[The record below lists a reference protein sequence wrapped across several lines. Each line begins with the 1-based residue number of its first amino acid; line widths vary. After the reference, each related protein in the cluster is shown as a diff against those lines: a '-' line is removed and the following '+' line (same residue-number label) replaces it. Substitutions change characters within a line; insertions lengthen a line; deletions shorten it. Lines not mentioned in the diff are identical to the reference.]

1 MFSKFFVDRPVFA
14 TVLSLVVVILGT
26 VSLIRLPIA
35 QYPEV
40 APPTI
45 QVTAAYPGANAIEVA
60 RTVATPLEQE
70 INGVERMLYMSS
82 RCGNDGIMSIDI
94 TFELGTDLD
103 TAQVLVQNRVAIA
116 EAKLPVEVTR
126 QGITTKKRSPN
137 ILLVVNMVSS
147 VKPDHQDYRNNLY
160 LSNYATL
167 SVKDALARIAG
178 VGDVSLF
185 GAREYSMRVWLD
197 PERLAARNLN
207 VSDISRALQE
217 QNVQVAAGRIG
228 QPPTTTGTDLQ
239 LSISTQGRLV
249 TPEEFGQV
257 IIKTG
262 DKGQVVRLREVAKIE
277 LGAKSYDVGCLLD
290 GRESVGLAIFQR
302 PGSNALETAEQ
313 VRAVM
318 RNLKRD
324 FPPGVDF
331 EIVYDTTVFVEES
344 ITGVYH
350 TLIEAFILVFIV
362 VLVFLQDW
370 RATILPMIDVPVSLI
385 GTFGLMALFGFSLN
399 NLTLFGLVLAI
410 GIVVDDAIVV
420 VENVERWLAHGMN
433 ARDATLKAMSEV
445 TGPVIAITLVLF
457 AVFIPTAFIAGINGQ
472 FYRQFALTIAASTGI
487 SAMNA
492 LTMTPSRTV
501 QIFKNRKPGHGHH
514 GEALPWW
521 GIGALIG
528 FLALF
533 LFGDQLAGLVG
544 ITLPGH
550 GAHGEPSPWYAVW
563 GFRAGV
569 MAIGLAIGFAINKPV
584 NMGLGWFFRGFNWT
598 FDKIT
603 SLYGM
608 IVAGILRL
616 SFIMILLYGG
626 MMFLTYIG
634 FQRIP
639 TGFIPTQDKGYLIVV
654 ATLPDGSSL
663 ERTEAVMAEMAK
675 LAAKDDGVA
684 HTISVP
690 GLALFTGT
698 NMANSGTM
706 FLSLKPFSERAG
718 NPQLSAPAILGRL
731 GATYSQ
737 VQDAFV
743 LALPAPAVDGV
754 GNAGG
759 FKMQIEDRR
768 GLGFDA
774 LQDVVNNMADK
785 ASRIPGL
792 VGLFSTYRA
801 TEPQLY
807 LEIDRTKAR
816 AAGVTFPDLFAT
828 LQGYLG
834 STYVNDYTEFNR
846 NWQVTIQ
853 ADQRFRDRRDAI
865 GKLKVRNI
873 AGKMVPLDS
882 LLEVRDKTGPSIVS
896 HYQVYN
902 SADLLGS
909 TLPGMSSGQALRAM
923 EKLADEELPEG
934 MAFEWTELS
943 LQQVLAEN
951 DLLSKL
957 VFPLAVLFVYM
968 VLAAQYES
976 WILPLAVILIVPMC
990 VLAAVAGL
998 YIMKMDNNIFTQIG
1012 LVVLIA
1018 LASKNAI
1025 LIVEFAKQ
1033 LHESGE
1039 SLREATVNAC
1049 RLRLRPI
1056 LMTSLAFILGVVP
1069 LVRAEGAGSEMRIAL
1084 GVAVF
1089 SGMLGVT
1096 IFGIF
1101 FTPVFYYLLSWF
1113 GVAHAPR
1120 PPEDVALIP
1129 AVEEQ
1134 PPATKH

>member
-1 MFSKFFVDRPVFA
+1 
-14 TVLSLVVVILGT
+14 VVILGT
-26 VSLIRLPIA
+26 VSLLRLPIA

-45 QVTAAYPGANAIEVA
+45 QVTAAYPGANAVEVA

-82 RCGNDGIMSIDI
+82 RCGNDGIMTIDI

-116 EAKLPVEVTR
+116 EAKLPQEVTR

-147 VKPDHQDYRNNLY
+147 APPGSQDFRDNLY

-167 SVKDALARIAG
+167 SVKDALARIPG
-178 VGDVSLF
+178 VGDVTLF
-185 GAREYSMRVWLD
+185 GAREYSMRVWLN
-197 PERLAARNLN
+197 PELLAARNLN
-207 VSDISRALQE
+207 ISDISRALQE

-228 QPPTTTGTDLQ
+228 QPPSPTGTDLQ

-249 TPEEFGQV
+249 TEEEFGDI

-262 DKGQVVRLREVAKIE
+262 DKGQVVRLREVAEIE
-277 LGAKSYDVGCLLD
+277 LGAKSYDVSSRLD
-290 GRESVGLAIFQR
+290 GRESVGLPIFQR

-313 VRAVM
+313 IRTVM
-318 RNLKRD
+318 KNLKKD
-324 FPPGVDF
+324 FPPGVDY

-362 VLVFLQDW
+362 VLLFLQDW

-420 VENVERWLAHGMN
+420 VENVERWLAQGMN

-445 TGPVIAITLVLF
+445 TGPIIAITLVLF

-492 LTMTPSRTV
+492 LTMTPSRTA
-501 QIFKNRKPGHGHH
+501 QIFKNRKPGHGHQ

-521 GIGALIG
+521 GIGALLAFLVL
-528 FLALF
+528 FLAGERLGAMF
-533 LFGDQLAGLVG
+533 G
-544 ITLPGH
+544 ITMPGH
-550 GAHGEPSPWYAVW
+550 NAHGEPSPWYAVW
-563 GFRAGV
+563 GFRAIV
-569 MAIGLAIGFAINKPV
+569 MAIGLAIGYAIHRPV
-584 NMGLGWFFRGFNWT
+584 NAALAVFFRGFNWV
-598 FDKIT
+598 FERIT
-603 SLYGM
+603 NFYGK
-608 IVAGILRL
+608 VVGGVLRI
-616 SFIMILLYGG
+616 SFVMILLYGG

-663 ERTEAVMAEMAK
+663 ERTEAAMQEIAK
-675 LAAKDDGVA
+675 LAAQDEAVA
-684 HTISVP
+684 HTITVP

-706 FLSLKPFSERAG
+706 FLTLKPFSERAG
-718 NPQLSAPAILGRL
+718 NPELGAPAILRRL

-737 VQDAFV
+737 FQDAFV

-774 LQDVVNNMADK
+774 LQDVVNNLADK

-801 TEPQLY
+801 SEPQLY

-816 AAGVTFPDLFAT
+816 AAGVTFSELFQT

-853 ADQRFRDRRDAI
+853 ADQRFRDQRDDI
-865 GKLKVRNI
+865 GKLKVRNNT
-873 AGKMVPLDS
+873 GKMVPLNS
-882 LLEVRDKTGPSIVS
+882 LLEVRDKTGPSVVS
-896 HYQVYN
+896 HYQVYT

-923 EKLADEELPEG
+923 ENLAAEELPEG

-998 YIMKMDNNIFTQIG
+998 YLTGLDNNIFTQIG

-1033 LHESGE
+1033 LHEAGE
-1039 SLREATVNAC
+1039 SLREATINAC
-1049 RLRLRPI
+1049 RMRLRPI

-1096 IFGIF
+1096 FFGIL
-1101 FTPVFYYLLSWF
+1101 FTPVFYYLLSKF
-1113 GVAHAPR
+1113 AAKT
-1120 PPEDVALIP
+1120 PPQPENVALMP
-1129 AVEEQ
+1129 LVDETHPTA
-1134 PPATKH
+1134 PH